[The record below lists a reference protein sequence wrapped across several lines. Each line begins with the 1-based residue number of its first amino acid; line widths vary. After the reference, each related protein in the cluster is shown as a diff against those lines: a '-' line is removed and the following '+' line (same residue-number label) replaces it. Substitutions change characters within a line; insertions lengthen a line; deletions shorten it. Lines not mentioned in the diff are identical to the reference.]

1 MPQDIIKPTG
11 PTKRNQPGGSGSNP
25 QLVPLLGIVKDNID
39 PTRAG
44 RIFVYLANNS
54 GLDPENR
61 DNWRPVKF
69 LSPFYGTTRGD
80 AATDNFGNYKNNPS
94 SYGMWMSPPDIGTT
108 VLCLFVNGDL
118 NYGFYIGCVPEPES
132 LQMVPAIGAV
142 ENVVPNKGE
151 AQSYGGALRLPVT
164 NINKNNK
171 AIADT
176 ADYLT
181 APKPVHSYS
190 SAVMFQQGILRDP
203 IRGPISSSAQ
213 RETPSRVGWG
223 ISSPGRPIYEGGF
236 DDKTIADNLKADK
249 NQQLRVVARRSGHT
263 IVMDDGDIIG
273 RDNLIRIRTSLGHQ
287 ILMSDD
293 GQTLMI
299 LHSNGQSYIELGKE
313 GTVDIYSTNS
323 INLRTQG
330 DLNLHADNNINIH
343 ANKNLN
349 IQGENIQIN
358 SEKEFKQ
365 RTGSDH
371 SQFTVGK
378 YTSKVNGAMS
388 LQSGGDIS
396 MAGGGMAYV
405 NGTKVLLNTGQ
416 TSTKPQEVPAIEKIL
431 HTDTL
436 FDQQKGY
443 IAAPAK
449 LVSITS
455 RAPAHA
461 PWANAGQGVD
471 VKTDLNASSQLPQN
485 PSTAV
490 SATNA
495 VADNAGVSNPVNA
508 ATAATVPNTGAAS
521 KALDKNTTSALAGQI
536 ATDAANGPLSAAVTK
551 GSAIVQTAEG
561 IKVGVG
567 QFALTPEQLEKNK
580 IIKPGSA
587 AIVNAQAAATR
598 DIKVSLP
605 DNLFTGQPG
614 AENLDQLLKNISA
627 QSGAVVNNLQI
638 AQTELQ
644 TTGAITGNESGSQ
657 IGGAIL
663 SVAKNGLDLT
673 VSALKNSAT
682 NVLRSEISGAKFNI
696 NQKLSSSL
704 GNFGNN
710 LRGELNGVFKDISA
724 GNFAAKLGE
733 SAGGVLNGLQTSVES
748 VINSP
753 SLEVAVNRAAGI
765 ATSAFSAIADS
776 FKPLNADEPVN
787 LANIA
792 KRSLEKVVDA
802 GARTLTDIGN
812 KLPAELERA
821 ANRRLS
827 TELSKGLTSINT
839 SLTNEIRKAGITN
852 KGNLAESLVNVVR
865 QTTNSIGGAVN
876 TRLQEAAGNAISSLA
891 TATTDIFTNPNSLV
905 KGSSADSIKQAAME
919 VGKGTISSV
928 ASAASSGLSN
938 LPGGQAAVSSITDLS
953 ASAMPKL
960 PGIAGLKTNLENKAT
975 NALNNLGTN
984 LQQQINSQISE
995 KLSLQLDNPTTKIN
1009 GLMSTLPAGLPS
1021 GLATELQNAVS
1032 SIAAA
1037 GSGIKMPS
1045 IALNTNSRETVAQAV
1060 DSQLNDPKIPS
1071 PNFGQASPEISAKI
1085 DKLIAERL
1093 DLSLSKV
1100 RTGDSTNNLS

>member
-1 MPQDIIKPTG
+1 MPQDIIKPSG

-25 QLVPLLGIVKDNID
+25 QMVPLLGIVKDNID

-80 AATDNFGNYKNNPS
+80 AATDNYGNYKNNPS

-142 ENVVPNKGE
+142 ENVVPNQGE
-151 AQSYGGALRLPVT
+151 AQSYGGAVRLPVT

-181 APKPVHSYS
+181 AAKPVHSYA

-203 IRGPISSSAQ
+203 VRGPISSSAQ

-223 ISSPGRPIYEGGF
+223 INSPGRPIYEGGF
-236 DDKTIADNLKADK
+236 DDQTIADNLKADK
-249 NQQLRVVARRSGHT
+249 NQQLRIVARRSGHS

-343 ANKNLN
+343 ANKDLN
-349 IQGENIQIN
+349 IQAENIQVN
-358 SEKEFKQ
+358 TEKEFKQ
-365 RTGSDH
+365 RTGSDFSH
-371 SQFTVGK
+371 FTVGK
-378 YTSKVNGAMS
+378 HTTKVNGAMS
-388 LQSGGDIS
+388 MQSGGDIS
-396 MAGGGMAYV
+396 MASGAMAYV
-405 NGTKVLLNTGQ
+405 NGSKVLLNTGQ
-416 TSTKPQEVPAIEKIL
+416 TSTKPQEVPAIEKVL

-443 IAAPAK
+443 LAAPAK

-455 RAPAHA
+455 RAPAHT

-471 VKTDLNASSQLPQN
+471 IKTDLNASSQLPQN
-485 PSTAV
+485 PNLTVA
-490 SATNA
+490 ATNVEA
-495 VADNAGVSNPVNA
+495 NNAGVSIPVNPA
-508 ATAATVPNTGAAS
+508 TVATAPNTTAAS
-521 KALDKNTTSALAGQI
+521 SALDKNTTSALVGQI
-536 ATDAANGPLSAAVTK
+536 AADAANGPLANAVTK
-551 GSAIVQTAEG
+551 GTAITQTAQGTQVG
-561 IKVGVG
+561 IG
-567 QFALTPEQLEKNK
+567 QYALTPEQLEKDGV
-580 IIKPGSA
+580 IKPGSA
-587 AIVNAQAAATR
+587 SVVNARAAETGNVKAALT
-598 DIKVSLP
+598 
-605 DNLFTGQPG
+605 DNLFTGKPG
-614 AENLDQLLKNISA
+614 AENLDKLLSNPSA
-627 QSGAVVNNLQI
+627 QTSAVVTNLQQ
-638 AQTELQ
+638 AQTSLQ
-644 TTGAITGNESGSQ
+644 QSGAITGKESGSQ
-657 IGGAIL
+657 IGGVIL
-663 SVAKNGLDLT
+663 SAAKNGLDLT
-673 VSALKNSAT
+673 IGALKGSAT
-682 NVLRSEISGAKFNI
+682 NVLKSEVSNLNTGI
-696 NQKLSSSL
+696 NRKLSSSL

-710 LRGELNGVFKDISA
+710 LRGELGGVFKDISA

-733 SAGGVLNGLQTSVES
+733 SAGGALGGLQTSIES

-753 SLEVAVNRAAGI
+753 SLDVAVNRAAGI
-765 ATSAFSAIADS
+765 ATGAFSAIADS
-776 FKPLNADEPVN
+776 FKPLNPDEPVN
-787 LANIA
+787 LGSIA
-792 KRSLEKVVDA
+792 KRALEKVVDA
-802 GARTLTDIGN
+802 GAKTITDIGN
-812 KLPAELERA
+812 KLPDELERA
-821 ANRRLS
+821 ANRRI
-827 TELSKGLTSINT
+827 TQEFSKGLTTLNRSI
-839 SLTNEIRKAGITN
+839 SSEIRKAGITN
-852 KGNLAESLVNVVR
+852 KGNLAESLVNVAR
-865 QTTNSIGGAVN
+865 QTTNTIGGAVS
-876 TRLQEAAGNAISSLA
+876 TRVQEAAGNAISSIS
-891 TATTDIFTNPNSLV
+891 TATSQIFNNPTSLV
-905 KGSSADSIKQAAME
+905 KGNSNDALKQAATQ
-919 VGKGTISSV
+919 VSQGLVSSA

-938 LPGGQAAVSSITDLS
+938 LPGGQAAVSSVTDLAKS
-953 ASAMPKL
+953 SMPKL
-960 PGIAGLKTNLENKAT
+960 PGAGELKLSLENKAT
-975 NALNNLGTN
+975 NSLNNLPTN
-984 LQQQINSQISE
+984 LQEQINAQISN
-995 KLSLQLDNPTTKIN
+995 KLDLQLDKATTKIN
-1009 GLMSTLPAGLPS
+1009 GLMSSLPISLPS
-1021 GLATELQNAVS
+1021 SVAAELQNAVS

-1045 IALNTNSRETVAQAV
+1045 IATNTNSRESVSQAV
-1060 DSQLNDPKIPS
+1060 NSQLNDPKIPS
-1071 PNFGQASPEISAKI
+1071 PNFGQPTPETAAKF

-1093 DLSLSKV
+1093 DLSLSKTTN
-1100 RTGDSTNNLS
+1100 TG